1 MPDVLNETLFEWKVK
16 NMNTTLDRFERQ
28 SELVPAEKLRSLTV
42 TVIGV
47 GAIGRQVALQ
57 LASLGV
63 RRLQLV
69 DFDRVEPTNI
79 TTQGYCKA
87 DLGQSK
93 VEATARAVRAIDTG
107 IEVETVNDRFRL
119 GLATGEVVFCCVDSI
134 SSRSAIWRTLRNQC
148 AFWCDGRMRGEVLR
162 VLTAVDSP
170 SRTHYD
176 TTLFPQSEAQTGS
189 CTSRSMIYS
198 AGISAGLML
207 HQLIRWMR
215 GLSVDRDLT
224 LNLLSGDYITQ

>member
-1 MPDVLNETLFEWKVK
+1 
-16 NMNTTLDRFERQ
+16 MNTTLDRFERQ

-69 DFDRVEPTNI
+69 DFDLVEPTNI
-79 TTQGYCKA
+79 TTQGYCIA

-107 IEVETVNDRFRL
+107 INVETVNDRFRP

-134 SSRSAIWRTLRNQC
+134 SSRAAIWRALRDQC

-176 TTLFPQSEAQTGS
+176 TALFPQAEAQTGA
-189 CTSRSMIYS
+189 CTSRSTIYT
-198 AGISAGLML
+198 AGIAAGLML
-207 HQLIRWMR
+207 HQFTRWLR
-215 GLSVDRDLT
+215 QSPVDCDLT
-224 LNLLSGDYITQ
+224 LSLLASELSQK

>member
-1 MPDVLNETLFEWKVK
+1 
-16 NMNTTLDRFERQ
+16 MNTTLDRFERQ

-69 DFDRVEPTNI
+69 DFDLVEPTNI
-79 TTQGYCKA
+79 TTQGYCIA

-93 VEATARAVRAIDTG
+93 VEATARAVRAIDADMN
-107 IEVETVNDRFRL
+107 VETINDRFRP
-119 GLATGEVVFCCVDSI
+119 GWATGEVVFCCVDSI
-134 SSRSAIWRTLRNQC
+134 SSRSAIWRTLRDQC

-162 VLTAVDSP
+162 ILTAVDSP

-176 TTLFPQSEAQTGS
+176 TALFPQAESQTGT
-189 CTSRSMIYS
+189 CTSRSTIYT
-198 AGISAGLML
+198 AGIAAGLML
-207 HQLIRWMR
+207 HQLTRWLR
-215 GLSVDRDLT
+215 DLPVDRDLT
-224 LNLLSGDYITQ
+224 LNLLAGELGILIQD

>member
-1 MPDVLNETLFEWKVK
+1 
-16 NMNTTLDRFERQ
+16 MNPTLDRFERQ

-47 GAIGRQVALQ
+47 GAIGRQVSLQ

-63 RRLQLV
+63 RHLQLV
-69 DFDRVEPTNI
+69 DYDRVEPTNI
-79 TTQGYCKA
+79 TTQGYSIA

-93 VEATARAVRAIDTG
+93 VEASARAVRAIDTG
-107 IEVETVNDRFRL
+107 IEVETVNDRFRP

-162 VLTAVDSP
+162 VLTTVDSP

-176 TTLFPQSEAQTGS
+176 STLFPQAEAQTGA
-189 CTSRSMIYS
+189 CTSRSTIYA
-198 AGISAGLML
+198 AGIAAGLML
-207 HQLIRWMR
+207 HQFTRWLR
-215 GLSVDRDLT
+215 QSSVDRDLI
-224 LNLLSGDYITQ
+224 LNLLSGELCT

>member
-1 MPDVLNETLFEWKVK
+1 
-16 NMNTTLDRFERQ
+16 MNTTLDRFERQ

-79 TTQGYCKA
+79 TTQGYQA
-87 DLGQSK
+87 SDLGMSK
-93 VEATARAVRAIDTG
+93 VEATARAVRAIDT
-107 IEVETVNDRFRL
+107 EVDVETVNDRFRPGL
-119 GLATGEVVFCCVDSI
+119 GTGEVVFCCVDSI
-134 SSRSAIWRTLRNQC
+134 SSRAAIWRTLRDQC
-148 AFWCDGRMRGEVLR
+148 AFWSDGRMRGEVLR
-162 VLTAVDSP
+162 ILTAVDSP

-176 TTLFPQSEAQTGS
+176 GSLFPQAESQTGT
-189 CTSRSMIYS
+189 CTSRSTIYT
-198 AGISAGLML
+198 AGIAAGLML
-207 HQLIRWMR
+207 HQCTRWLR
-215 GLSVDRDLT
+215 DLSVDRDLT
-224 LNLLSGDYITQ
+224 LNLLAGELCI